1 MEDRAVSARHTPP
14 AKVIRHKTKL
24 PEPQNQADERCSN
37 SIKSH
42 CNKYEKLLYFYQ
54 SSRGGFVMLEGHIY
68 KTFDLELKE
77 LKERILHEGGLVE
90 KAIDNAIK
98 ALIDRDSELAKK
110 VIEKDELIND
120 MDIEI
125 DEFCLKL
132 LALRQPAARDL
143 RFITTAIKIN
153 YDLERIGDMA
163 VNVCERVLEINEEPR
178 LKPYIDLPKMA
189 QTVRTMLTE
198 SLDAFVREDV
208 SLAMKVTKDDEHV
221 DQLTEQIFREL
232 LTYMM
237 QDLRT
242 ISRATRLLFISK
254 YLERMADHAV
264 NIAELVIF
272 MVEGKII
279 RHLKEHEE

>member
-1 MEDRAVSARHTPP
+1 M
-14 AKVIRHKTKL
+14 
-24 PEPQNQADERCSN
+24 
-37 SIKSH
+37 
-42 CNKYEKLLYFYQ
+42 
-54 SSRGGFVMLEGHIY
+54 EGHIY

-77 LKERILHEGGLVE
+77 LKERLLYEGGLVE
-90 KAIDNAIK
+90 KAIRRAIQALLDRNSQLAQQVIDEDHILNA
-98 ALIDRDSELAKK
+98 RE
-110 VIEKDELIND
+110 VET
-120 MDIEI
+120 

-163 VNVCERVLEINEEPR
+163 VNICERVQELNQEPQ

-189 QTVRTMLTE
+189 ETVQAMVKE
-198 SLDAFVREDV
+198 SLDAFVKEDV
-208 SLAMKVTKDDEHV
+208 AIAWKVTRDDEQV
-221 DQLTEQIFREL
+221 DQLLDQIFREL

-237 QDLRT
+237 QDPRT

-264 NIAELVIF
+264 NVAELVIF
-272 MVEGKII
+272 MVEGRII
-279 RHLKEHEE
+279 RHLEKPEE

>member
-1 MEDRAVSARHTPP
+1 MD
-14 AKVIRHKTKL
+14 
-24 PEPQNQADERCSN
+24 
-37 SIKSH
+37 
-42 CNKYEKLLYFYQ
+42 
-54 SSRGGFVMLEGHIY
+54 GHIY
-68 KTFDLELKE
+68 KAFDMELKE
-77 LKERILHEGGLVE
+77 LKENLLYEGGLVE
-90 KAIDNAIK
+90 RAIRDATK
-98 ALIDRDSELAKK
+98 ALLERYSELAEK
-110 VIEKDELIND
+110 VIEDDHLINAKEV
-120 MDIEI
+120 EI

-163 VNVCERVLEINEEPR
+163 VNICERVLELNQEPQ
-178 LKPYIDLPKMA
+178 LKPYIDLPTMA
-189 QTVRTMLTE
+189 ETVQLMVKE
-198 SLDAFVREDV
+198 SLDAFVKEDV
-208 SLAMKVTKDDEHV
+208 DLARKVTKEDEKV
-221 DQLTEQIFREL
+221 DQLLEQVFREL

-237 QDLRT
+237 QDLKT

-279 RHLKEHEE
+279 RHVKENSGE

>member
-1 MEDRAVSARHTPP
+1 
-14 AKVIRHKTKL
+14 
-24 PEPQNQADERCSN
+24 
-37 SIKSH
+37 
-42 CNKYEKLLYFYQ
+42 
-54 SSRGGFVMLEGHIY
+54 MLEGHIY
-68 KTFDLELKE
+68 KAFDLELKE
-77 LKERILHEGGLVE
+77 LKEKLLYEGGLVE
-90 KAIDNAIK
+90 KAIQNAIRS
-98 ALIDRDSELAKK
+98 LLERDSERAKG
-110 VIEKDELIND
+110 VIDNDDIINGIEIEVDEL
-120 MDIEI
+120 
-125 DEFCLKL
+125 CLKL

-163 VNVCERVLEINEEPR
+163 VNICERVQELNQEPQ

-189 QTVRTMLTE
+189 EIVQIMVKE

-208 SLAMKVTKDDEHV
+208 QLALKVTRDDEQV
-221 DQLTEQIFREL
+221 DQLLDQIFREL

-237 QDLRT
+237 QDMRT

-279 RHLKEHEE
+279 RHLKDPEE